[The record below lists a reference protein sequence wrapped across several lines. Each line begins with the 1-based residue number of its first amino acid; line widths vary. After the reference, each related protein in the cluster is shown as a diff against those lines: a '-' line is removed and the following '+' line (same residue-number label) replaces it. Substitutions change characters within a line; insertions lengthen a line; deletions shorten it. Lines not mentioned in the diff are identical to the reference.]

1 MATAGRILWRLD
13 RRGYTA
19 RCGNRGRVLSETGKL
34 RLAEME
40 RLSKREALSREF
52 LGELDAQGPRKLLDM
67 LVARRA
73 VERETARLAA
83 LHADGDDLAEIGIF
97 AEILD
102 GRKESDIQAE
112 IIDRRF
118 HEAVARAGKNTLLAA
133 ALSLFRQDAELAQ
146 VLTNIRRHG
155 KSPLGGYHGPIAAAI
170 AARDPER
177 AEQAMLAHIDAI
189 IEEMRQFFRENP
201 EEGERPA
208 HRRVCAP
215 PARFFH
221 RRKGSTPM
229 KITNIKVGTLEAS
242 LKKPFKT
249 ALRTVERVESV
260 LVRVETDEGATGYGE
275 APPRRSSPG
284 DVARGIEGAL
294 RDHLAPPL
302 LGGMWRI
309 WKATLPW
316 WTAPWSTTPLPKPL
330 WTWPFMISGPSG
342 GTPLSGVCWEELP
355 APWRRTAPSA
365 SILPR
370 RWPGT
375 PQKRWRKAFT
385 S

>member
-1 MATAGRILWRLD
+1 MVTAMPRRDIAAETQPEYEYAALRALGRAPGPLGAGALAEALRGLGYAVSMATAGRILWRLD

-133 ALSLFRQDAELAQ
+133 ALSLFRQDAELSQ

-215 PARFFH
+215 PARFF
-221 RRKGSTPM
+221 TP
-229 KITNIKVGTLEAS
+229 KEGID
-242 LKKPFKT
+242 
-249 ALRTVERVESV
+249 
-260 LVRVETDEGATGYGE
+260 TDENNK
-275 APPRRSSPG
+275 
-284 DVARGIEGAL
+284 
-294 RDHLAPPL
+294 H
-302 LGGMWRI
+302 
-309 WKATLPW
+309 
-316 WTAPWSTTPLPKPL
+316 
-330 WTWPFMISGPSG
+330 
-342 GTPLSGVCWEELP
+342 
-355 APWRRTAPSA
+355 
-365 SILPR
+365 
-370 RWPGT
+370 
-375 PQKRWRKAFT
+375 
-385 S
+385 